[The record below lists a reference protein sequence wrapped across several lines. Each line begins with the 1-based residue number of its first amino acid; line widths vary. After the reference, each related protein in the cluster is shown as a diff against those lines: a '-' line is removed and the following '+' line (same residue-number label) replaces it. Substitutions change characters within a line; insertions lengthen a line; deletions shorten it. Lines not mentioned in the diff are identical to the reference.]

1 MKKQKYVYILSVHFL
16 MNIGKLDDGEKCWE
30 GVYQQQEKNRLNK
43 NFKTQ
48 RLSDCIK
55 KINPGVAC
63 LQVT

>member
-48 RLSDCIK
+48 DYQIALK
-55 KINPGVAC
+55 K
-63 LQVT
+63 